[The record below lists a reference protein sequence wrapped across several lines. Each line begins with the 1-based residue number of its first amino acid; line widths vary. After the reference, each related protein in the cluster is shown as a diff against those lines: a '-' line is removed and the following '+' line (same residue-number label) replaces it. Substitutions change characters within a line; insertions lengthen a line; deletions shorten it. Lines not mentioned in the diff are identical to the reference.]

1 MRSLSALLFACAVVL
16 PPVWFAWDAGR
27 SKPAAPSGPLMPAAV
42 AEWPLQRPACPDQWV
57 AQRGALERWRVVCVL
72 ASSEGSRVR

>member
-1 MRSLSALLFACAVVL
+1 VTPDRACIGLAVFV
-16 PPVWFAWDAGR
+16 VAWFAAWDLAPSR
-27 SKPAAPSGPLMPAAV
+27 PAAPSVPVMPAAV